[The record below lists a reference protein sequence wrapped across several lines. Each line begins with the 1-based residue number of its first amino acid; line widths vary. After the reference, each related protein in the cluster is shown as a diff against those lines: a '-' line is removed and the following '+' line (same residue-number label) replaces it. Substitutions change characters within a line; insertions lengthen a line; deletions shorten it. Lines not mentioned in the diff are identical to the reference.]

1 MAGTACEI
9 GAEVH
14 AKGVDGGTHSSDSH
28 VRRSSPAALVPTQ
41 PGAETQATRLVKHSI
56 IAIEAGDVAIDDEA
70 AAEED
75 PLSQLRTAAEA
86 AIQPPGTP
94 DAGESETDNSKEQRI
109 EP

>member
-1 MAGTACEI
+1 
-9 GAEVH
+9 
-14 AKGVDGGTHSSDSH
+14 
-28 VRRSSPAALVPTQ
+28 
-41 PGAETQATRLVKHSI
+41 VKHSI

-94 DAGESETDNSKEQRI
+94 DAGESERGNGQQQQF
-109 EP
+109 